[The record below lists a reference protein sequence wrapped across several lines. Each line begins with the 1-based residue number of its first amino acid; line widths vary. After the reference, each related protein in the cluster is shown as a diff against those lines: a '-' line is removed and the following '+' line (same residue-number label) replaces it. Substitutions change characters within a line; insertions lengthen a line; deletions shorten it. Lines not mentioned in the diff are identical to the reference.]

1 MEASGKKGLN
11 HQVSYYIIE
20 ELIKHLSW
28 AQHRH
33 NPLEKSQVG
42 CVTSLLSVGLVS
54 SPGDDIREQNKQEIS
69 CSLGNAWN
77 V

>member
-1 MEASGKKGLN
+1 MEASGKKGLT

-20 ELIKHLSW
+20 ELIKHLSC

-33 NPLEKSQVG
+33 NPLEKSKVG
-42 CVTSLLSVGLVS
+42 CVTSPLSVGLVS
-54 SPGDDIREQNKQEIS
+54 SPGDDIREQNEQEIN